1 LLGGVNGVERAIK
14 SAIAVGGHEKQNQ
27 HTQKNYFLTIGWNVL
42 EKADIER
49 VKTLATGYSCRPQVD
64 RFKKIKLRH
73 PIQVLLNELF

>member
-1 LLGGVNGVERAIK
+1 MELSGQLNQPLLLVDMKNKTSTHKKIIFLQLGG
-14 SAIAVGGHEKQNQ
+14 
-27 HTQKNYFLTIGWNVL
+27 NVL